1 MALIELQGMSHK
13 AHSSLTGI
21 LATYPVSHQ
30 LIDAVISKRSV
41 QRKFGR
47 GKDSVVLRLE
57 NGTIVGLSGA
67 ILESNE
73 VFTIETAISY
83 LMSKGLS
90 YDDGLHTITTGLLQ
104 RLLTFPKTDSF
115 EPDASDLGRAF
126 PLPFKLGNDLA
137 NVLKSLQV
145 EQELLRTFGPALG
158 EHIVWTP
165 LKFDVVEIK
174 LSLQLLK
181 DYRKMNG
188 AKTIRD
194 ALDVDNRVTDYW
206 RSLDIF
212 MSMGLVRVQGA
223 TQEAEVP
230 VDMERLKGLEVF
242 LNTIRNQPAYVT
254 FGLTAPNEVHDQH
267 IGQVF
272 RELSK
277 KYHPDRFGKVS
288 TVERDLILEVY
299 AQINDLYAE
308 LQNEE
313 TRVELKKR
321 LDVERRGL
329 QYVSDLDAKKAELL
343 QAQGLFFFRKRRYEE
358 ALVELDSAFK
368 VNPYNWRTNTMRVRC
383 QAELGQISKR
393 EAGDILADN
402 KEARGS
408 DRVDLLF
415 QAGEYYLKDGVE
427 SRAYELFA
435 KVVELDGGHIDAKR
449 YLHLRKHK
457 SKDVESEETTPEKG
471 SFFSRLFGKK

>member
-1 MALIELQGMSHK
+1 MALMQLQGMSHH
-13 AHSSLTGI
+13 AHSSLTGV
-21 LATYPVSHQ
+21 LASYPAPQQ
-30 LIDAVISKRSV
+30 LIDAVISKRSFK
-41 QRKFGR
+41 RKFGR
-47 GKDSVVLRLE
+47 GKAGVVVCVE
-57 NGTIVGLSGA
+57 NGLIVGFSGS
-67 ILESNE
+67 ILDSDE
-73 VFTIETAISY
+73 VFTMETAISY
-83 LMSKGLS
+83 LMSKGIS
-90 YDDGLHTITTGLLQ
+90 YEDGLQTIKTGLLQ
-104 RLLTFPKTDSF
+104 TLLTFSKTDSF
-115 EPDASDLGRAF
+115 EPDTSNLGRAF
-126 PLPFKLGNDLA
+126 PLPLKLGDDLA

-145 EQELLRTFGPALG
+145 EEDLLRTFGPALG

-165 LKFDVVEIK
+165 LKFDVVDIK

-188 AKTIRD
+188 AKTIRE
-194 ALDVDNRVTDYW
+194 AVDVDNRVTDYW

-212 MSMGLVRVQGA
+212 MSMGLVEIHSASQETDVQ
-223 TQEAEVP
+223 
-230 VDMERLKGLEVF
+230 VDMERLKELEA
-242 LNTIRNQPAYVT
+242 LLDSIRQQPAYVT

-288 TVERDLILEVY
+288 TVEHDLILEVY

-313 TRVELKKR
+313 VRVELKKR

-368 VNPYNWRTNTMRVRC
+368 LNPYNWRTNTMRIRC

-393 EAGDILADN
+393 EAADILADN

-415 QAGEYYLKDGVE
+415 QAGEFYLKDGVE
-427 SRAYELFA
+427 NRAYELFS
-435 KVVELDGGHIDAKR
+435 KVVELDAGHIDAKR
-449 YLHLRKHK
+449 YLHLRKRQ
-457 SKDVESEETTPEKG
+457 SKEVESEEAAAEKG